1 MKNCT
6 MAFMSLLEVEGL
18 TSGYHGRVVLRDL
31 SLEVKVG
38 AAAGIIGPNGHG
50 KTTLLRTISGLV
62 PLMSGD
68 IRLEGQSLKGIKPNK
83 IVERGVVHIPQ
94 GDHVFS
100 DMSVRHN
107 LNMGA
112 YLPSAYA
119 ELNQRVQA
127 VFKIFPRLEER
138 QGQAAN
144 TLSGG
149 ERRMLALGRGLMT
162 GGKILLID
170 EPSLGLAPIAVD
182 LIYDVIR
189 RLKSE
194 GRTILIVEE
203 NISRIVDFVDHIYL
217 VDNGRFVWDGVPDE
231 LTKRDEIL
239 QIYLGG

>member
-1 MKNCT
+1 M
-6 MAFMSLLEVEGL
+6 MAAMPLLEVEGL
-18 TSGYHGRVVLRDL
+18 TSGYHRQAVLRDL
-31 SLEVKVG
+31 SFSVDRG
-38 AAAGIIGPNGHG
+38 AAVGIIGPNGHG
-50 KTTLLRTISGLV
+50 KTTLLRTISGLI

-68 IRLEGQSLKGIKPNK
+68 IRLNGNSLKGTKPEK
-83 IVERGVVHIPQ
+83 IVEQGVVHIPQ

-100 DMSVRHN
+100 EMSVLHN

-112 YLPSAYA
+112 YLPAAHA
-119 ELNQRVQA
+119 ELEQRLKT
-127 VFKIFPRLEER
+127 VFEIFPRLEER
-138 QGQAAN
+138 QAQTAN

-162 GGKILLID
+162 GGEILLID

-189 RLKSE
+189 RLKAE

-217 VDNGRFVWDGVPDE
+217 VDNGKFVWDGDPEE

-239 QIYLGG
+239 QTYLGG

>member
-1 MKNCT
+1 MMAT
-6 MAFMSLLEVEGL
+6 MPLLEVEGL
-18 TSGYHGRVVLRDL
+18 TSGYHRQAVLRDL
-31 SLEVKVG
+31 TFDINQGDAV
-38 AAAGIIGPNGHG
+38 GIIGPNGHG
-50 KTTLLRTISGLV
+50 KTTLLRTISGLI

-68 IRLEGQSLKGIKPNK
+68 IRLEGESLKGTRPEK
-83 IVERGVVHIPQ
+83 IVEQGVVHIPQ

-100 DMSVRHN
+100 EMSVLHN

-112 YLPSAYA
+112 YLPAAHA
-119 ELNQRVQA
+119 ELEQRLQT
-127 VFKIFPRLEER
+127 VFEIFPRLEER
-138 QGQAAN
+138 QAQTAN

-189 RLKSE
+189 KLKAE

-217 VDNGRFVWDGVPDE
+217 VDNGRFVWDGDPEE
-231 LTKRDEIL
+231 LIQRDEIL
-239 QIYLGG
+239 QTYLGG

>member
-1 MKNCT
+1 M
-6 MAFMSLLEVEGL
+6 MAAMPLLEVEGL
-18 TSGYHGRVVLRDL
+18 TSGYHRQAVLRDL
-31 SLEVKVG
+31 TFDINQG
-38 AAAGIIGPNGHG
+38 DAAGIIGPNGHG
-50 KTTLLRTISGLV
+50 KTTLLRTISGLI

-68 IRLEGQSLKGIKPNK
+68 IRLEGNSLKGTKPEK
-83 IVERGVVHIPQ
+83 IVEQGVVHIPQ

-100 DMSVRHN
+100 EMSVRHN

-112 YLPSAYA
+112 YLPSAHA
-119 ELNQRVQA
+119 ELEQRLQI

-138 QGQAAN
+138 QAQTAN

-189 RLKSE
+189 QLKAE

-217 VDNGRFVWDGVPDE
+217 VDNGKFVWNGDPEE

-239 QIYLGG
+239 QTYLGG

>member
-1 MKNCT
+1 MAT
-6 MAFMSLLEVEGL
+6 MPLLEVEGL
-18 TSGYHGRVVLRDL
+18 TSGYHRQAVLRDL
-31 SLEVKVG
+31 TFDVNQGSAV
-38 AAAGIIGPNGHG
+38 GIIGPNGHG
-50 KTTLLRTISGLV
+50 KTTLLRTISGLI

-68 IRLEGQSLKGIKPNK
+68 IRLEGNSLKGAKPEK
-83 IVERGVVHIPQ
+83 IVEQGVVHIPQ

-100 DMSVRHN
+100 EMSVRHN

-112 YLPSAYA
+112 YLPSAHA
-119 ELNQRVQA
+119 ELEQRLQI
-127 VFKIFPRLEER
+127 VFEIFPRLKER
-138 QGQAAN
+138 QAQTAN

-170 EPSLGLAPIAVD
+170 EPSLGLSPIAVD
-182 LIYDVIR
+182 LIYEVIR
-189 RLKSE
+189 QLKAE

-217 VDNGRFVWDGVPDE
+217 VDNGKFVWDGNPEE

-239 QIYLGG
+239 QTYLGG

>member
-1 MKNCT
+1 M
-6 MAFMSLLEVEGL
+6 MAAMPLLEVEGL
-18 TSGYHGRVVLRDL
+18 TSGYHRQAVLRDL
-31 SLEVKVG
+31 TFNVNQG
-38 AAAGIIGPNGHG
+38 AAVGIIGPNGHG
-50 KTTLLRTISGLV
+50 KTTLLRTISGLI

-68 IRLEGQSLKGIKPNK
+68 IRLNGNSLKGTKPEK
-83 IVERGVVHIPQ
+83 IVEQGVVHIPQ

-100 DMSVRHN
+100 EMSVLHN

-112 YLPSAYA
+112 YLPAAHA
-119 ELNQRVQA
+119 ELEQRLQT
-127 VFKIFPRLEER
+127 VFEIFPRLEER
-138 QGQAAN
+138 QAQIAN

-189 RLKSE
+189 QLQSE

-217 VDNGRFVWDGVPDE
+217 VDNGKFVWDGDPE
-231 LTKRDEIL
+231 
-239 QIYLGG
+239 

>member
-1 MKNCT
+1 M
-6 MAFMSLLEVEGL
+6 MAAMPLLEVEGL
-18 TSGYHGRVVLRDL
+18 TSGYHRQAVLRDL
-31 SLEVKVG
+31 TFDVNRGDAV
-38 AAAGIIGPNGHG
+38 GIIGPNGHG
-50 KTTLLRTISGLV
+50 KTTLLRTISGLI

-68 IRLEGQSLKGIKPNK
+68 IRLEGKSLKGTKPEK
-83 IVERGVVHIPQ
+83 IVEQGVVHIPQ

-100 DMSVRHN
+100 EMSVRHN

-112 YLPSAYA
+112 YLPSAHA
-119 ELNQRVQA
+119 ELEQRLQI
-127 VFKIFPRLEER
+127 VFEIFPRLEER
-138 QGQAAN
+138 QAQTAN

-189 RLKSE
+189 QLKAE

-217 VDNGRFVWDGVPDE
+217 VDNGKFVWNGDPEE

-239 QIYLGG
+239 QTYLGG

>member
-1 MKNCT
+1 M
-6 MAFMSLLEVEGL
+6 MAGMPLLEIEGL
-18 TSGYHGRVVLRDL
+18 TSGYHRQAVLRDL
-31 SLEVKVG
+31 TFDVDQGG
-38 AAAGIIGPNGHG
+38 AVGIIGPNGHG
-50 KTTLLRTISGLV
+50 KTTLLRTISGLI

-68 IRLEGQSLKGIKPNK
+68 IRLEGNSLKGTKPEK
-83 IVERGVVHIPQ
+83 IVEQGVVHIPQ
-94 GDHVFS
+94 GDHVFPE
-100 DMSVRHN
+100 MSVRDN

-112 YLPSAYA
+112 YLPAAHA
-119 ELNQRVQA
+119 ELEQRLQI
-127 VFKIFPRLEER
+127 VFEIFPRLKER
-138 QGQAAN
+138 QTQTAN

-162 GGKILLID
+162 GGKILMID

-189 RLKSE
+189 QLRSE

-217 VDNGRFVWDGVPDE
+217 VDNGKFIWDGDPEE

-239 QIYLGG
+239 QTYLGG

>member
-1 MKNCT
+1 
-6 MAFMSLLEVEGL
+6 MAAMPLLEVEGL
-18 TSGYHGRVVLRDL
+18 TSGYHRQAVLRDL
-31 SLEVKVG
+31 TFDVNRGDAV
-38 AAAGIIGPNGHG
+38 GIIGPNGHG
-50 KTTLLRTISGLV
+50 KTTLLRTISGLI

-68 IRLEGQSLKGIKPNK
+68 IRLEGNSLKGTKPEK
-83 IVERGVVHIPQ
+83 IVEQGVVHIPQ

-100 DMSVRHN
+100 EMSVRHN

-112 YLPSAYA
+112 YLPSANA
-119 ELNQRVQA
+119 ELEQRLQI

-138 QGQAAN
+138 QAQTAN

-189 RLKSE
+189 QLKAE

-217 VDNGRFVWDGVPDE
+217 VDNGKFVWNGDPEE

-239 QIYLGG
+239 QTYLGG

>member
-1 MKNCT
+1 MMAT
-6 MAFMSLLEVEGL
+6 MPLLEVEGL
-18 TSGYHGRVVLRDL
+18 TSGYHRQAVLRGL
-31 SLEVKVG
+31 SFNVNEG
-38 AAAGIIGPNGHG
+38 AAVGIIGPNGHG
-50 KTTLLRTISGLV
+50 KTTLLRTISGLI

-68 IRLEGQSLKGIKPNK
+68 IRFDGDSLKGTRPEK
-83 IVERGVVHIPQ
+83 IVAKGVVHIPQ
-94 GDHVFS
+94 GDHVFPE
-100 DMSVRHN
+100 MSVRHN

-119 ELNQRVQA
+119 ELQQRIQT

-138 QGQAAN
+138 QTQAAN

-189 RLKSE
+189 RLKTD

-217 VDNGRFVWDGVPDE
+217 VDNGKFVWDGDPEE

-239 QIYLGG
+239 QTYLGG

>member
-1 MKNCT
+1 M
-6 MAFMSLLEVEGL
+6 MAAMPLLEVEGL
-18 TSGYHGRVVLRDL
+18 TSGYHRQAVLRDL
-31 SLEVKVG
+31 TFDVNQGG
-38 AAAGIIGPNGHG
+38 AVGIIGPNGHG
-50 KTTLLRTISGLV
+50 KTTLLRTISGLI

-68 IRLEGQSLKGIKPNK
+68 VRLEGNSLKGTKPEK
-83 IVERGVVHIPQ
+83 IVEQGVVHIPQ

-100 DMSVRHN
+100 EMSVRDN

-119 ELNQRVQA
+119 ELEQRLQI
-127 VFKIFPRLEER
+127 VFEIFPRLEER
-138 QGQAAN
+138 QALTAN

-162 GGKILLID
+162 GGKILMID

-182 LIYDVIR
+182 LIYEVIR
-189 RLKSE
+189 QLKAD

-217 VDNGRFVWDGVPDE
+217 VDNGKFVWDGDPEE

-239 QIYLGG
+239 QTYLGG

>member
-1 MKNCT
+1 
-6 MAFMSLLEVEGL
+6 MAAMPLLEVEGL
-18 TSGYHGRVVLRDL
+18 TSGYHRQAVLRDL
-31 SLEVKVG
+31 TFNVNQGG
-38 AAAGIIGPNGHG
+38 AVGIIGPNGHG
-50 KTTLLRTISGLV
+50 KTTLLRTISGLI

-68 IRLEGQSLKGIKPNK
+68 IRLEGKSLKGTKPEK
-83 IVERGVVHIPQ
+83 IVEQGVVHIPQ

-100 DMSVRHN
+100 EMSVRHN

-112 YLPSAYA
+112 YLPSARA
-119 ELNQRVQA
+119 ELEQRLQI
-127 VFKIFPRLEER
+127 VFEIFPRLEER
-138 QGQAAN
+138 QAQTAN

-182 LIYDVIR
+182 LIYEVILQ
-189 RLKSE
+189 LKAE

-217 VDNGRFVWDGVPDE
+217 VDNGKFVWDGDPEE

-239 QIYLGG
+239 RTYLGG

>member
-1 MKNCT
+1 
-6 MAFMSLLEVEGL
+6 MAAMPLLEVEGL
-18 TSGYHGRVVLRDL
+18 TSGYHRQAVLRDL
-31 SLEVKVG
+31 TFDVNQG
-38 AAAGIIGPNGHG
+38 AAVGIIGPNGHG
-50 KTTLLRTISGLV
+50 KTTLLRTISGLI

-68 IRLEGQSLKGIKPNK
+68 IRLEGNALKGTQPEK
-83 IVERGVVHIPQ
+83 IVEKGVVHIPQ
-94 GDHVFS
+94 GDHIFPE
-100 DMSVRHN
+100 MSVRHN

-119 ELNQRVQA
+119 ELEQRLQT
-127 VFKIFPRLEER
+127 VFEIFPRLKER
-138 QGQAAN
+138 QTQTAN

-182 LIYDVIR
+182 LIYEVIR
-189 RLKSE
+189 QLNAE

-217 VDNGRFVWDGVPDE
+217 VDNGKFVWDGDPEE

-239 QIYLGG
+239 QTYLGG